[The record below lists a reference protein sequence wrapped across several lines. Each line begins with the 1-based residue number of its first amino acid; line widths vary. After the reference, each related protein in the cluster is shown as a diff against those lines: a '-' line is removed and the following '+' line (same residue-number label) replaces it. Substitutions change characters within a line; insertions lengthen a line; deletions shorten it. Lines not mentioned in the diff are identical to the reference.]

1 MDILIRLVI
10 SKLAVF
16 VAAYILPGISLEGGF
31 TTALVVAIVLGLVN
45 TFIRPILL
53 VLTIPLNILTLGLF
67 TFVIMALMVMLVSAL
82 VPGFVVDG
90 FWWAMAFAIIFSLIN
105 AII

>member
-10 SKLAVF
+10 STLAVF
-16 VAAYILPGISLEGGF
+16 VAAYVLPGITLEGGF